1 MAAKD
6 AGGVIIKEIK
16 LGDAAGCPLL
26 RDVDGNRTSL
36 GEVLDTMQTSIENG
50 QFASGID
57 ITAVGTT
64 SSIGIDFVDAYTGKV
79 IETGTY
85 QSTASGGV
93 TLNDTNNRPVSML
106 FDDAGVALAAAD
118 HRALLS
124 RVLLTIDEPNTHTLN
139 AMRGQIKMLDGI
151 DISAAAVTAPVQG
164 YLELTGTGARTLT
177 GHVACVR
184 AALEEGASGTTTIA
198 ASSYHS
204 GFEATLTSTRTYTET
219 GDMAAFMCNI
229 SGGTTKWPNGLFIDD
244 GATVVGIHI
253 GGCTTLIE
261 AAGTITYAMD
271 LDACSGANGT
281 ITSDSGSA
289 ATTWKARVKVKTD
302 DGTDGWINVY
312 STSNEA

>member
-1 MAAKD
+1 MVAKD
-6 AGGVIIKEIK
+6 AGGVT
-16 LGDAAGCPLL
+16 LHD
-26 RDVDGNRTSL
+26 RTVPKGRTKAL
-36 GEVLDTMQTSIENG
+36 THILDTMQTAIEAG

-64 SSIGIDFVDAYTGKV
+64 SSIGIGFVDAFAGKV

-93 TLNDTNNRPVSML
+93 TINDTNSRPASFL
-106 FDDAGVALAAAD
+106 CDDAGVALGAAD

-164 YLELTGTGARTLT
+164 YLELEGTGARTLT

-198 ASSYHS
+198 AASIHC
-204 GFEATLTSTRTYTET
+204 GFEATLTSTRTYTVT
-219 GDMAAFMCNI
+219 GEMAGLAINI
-229 SGGTTKWPNGLFIDD
+229 SGGASVWDTGVLID
-244 GATVVGIHI
+244 
-253 GGCTTLIE
+253 GG
-261 AAGTITYAMD
+261 
-271 LDACSGANGT
+271 
-281 ITSDSGSA
+281 A
-289 ATTWKARVKVKTD
+289 ATTGIKIGAATTHMKLTGAVTNVIDFTGASTGVTEDNLAAPDKAGSIAILTPAGAVAYINYY
-302 DGTDGWINVY
+302 DGTR
-312 STSNEA
+312 A